1 MQEAAPAPLGYRS
14 PAPRFMAVR
23 LLPSRLL
30 PALVLGATAVL
41 LCVVPLG
48 AWAQATSA
56 ASLQAQPT
64 AEDVQAG
71 WRKLAEHWIN
81 EQLGTSTP
89 ETQGVQ
95 ASTGLRPEVV
105 LGDLDSRLRLAP
117 CNQVEPFLPQ
127 GTRLWGR
134 SRIGLRCTDGQAR
147 WSVFLPIT
155 VRAWGPAWVI
165 RQPLHPG
172 STLTSEHAE
181 LAEIDWAEGVAPV
194 LARPEDWVGHETT
207 RGLMPGQVLREG
219 MVRPPQLFAAGSQV
233 KVLVE
238 GGSFQLTATG
248 KAMGHGFAGQNVRV
262 RLDNGRIVTGTALDS
277 QRVQLS
283 L

>member
-1 MQEAAPAPLGYRS
+1 MRSTVPVLRGPAAVRANPPSR
-14 PAPRFMAVR
+14 PRFRSLLAAWLLALAGCA
-23 LLPSRLL
+23 LLP
-30 PALVLGATAVL
+30 
-41 LCVVPLG
+41 VV
-48 AWAQATSA
+48 ARAQG
-56 ASLQAQPT
+56 QT
-64 AEDVQAG
+64 AEAITQQAE
-71 WRKLAEHWIN
+71 WIQLAERWIN
-81 EQLGTSTP
+81 EQLGVELP
-89 ETQGVQ
+89 GVQ
-95 ASTGLRPEVV
+95 GSTGLRPEVV
-105 LGDLDSRLRLAP
+105 FGELDSRLRLAP
-117 CNQVEPFLPQ
+117 CTQVEPFLPQ
-127 GTRLWGR
+127 NTRLWGR

-155 VRAWGPAWVI
+155 VRAWGPAWVV

-194 LARPEDWVGHETT
+194 IARAEDWVGHEAL

-233 KVLVE
+233 KVLVD
-238 GGSFQLTATG
+238 GGGFQLTATG

-262 RLDNGRIVTGTALDS
+262 RLDNGRIVTGTALDG
-277 QRVQLS
+277 QRVQLG

>member
-1 MQEAAPAPLGYRS
+1 
-14 PAPRFMAVR
+14 MALVGA
-23 LLPSRLL
+23 LVMFAVLL
-30 PALVLGATAVL
+30 PA
-41 LCVVPLG
+41 
-48 AWAQATSA
+48 SA
-56 ASLQAQPT
+56 AAEVSAPAATEDPQA
-64 AEDVQAG
+64 E
-71 WRKLAEHWIN
+71 WRLLAERWIN
-81 EQLGTSTP
+81 EQLGAGLP
-89 ETQGVQ
+89 ESQNVQ

-117 CNQVEPFLPQ
+117 CTQVEPFLPQ

-155 VRAWGPAWVI
+155 VRAWGPAWVV

-194 LARPEDWVGHETT
+194 LARPENWVGHETT

-219 MVRPPQLFAAGSQV
+219 MVRPPQVFAAGAQV
-233 KVLVE
+233 KVLVD

-262 RLDNGRIVTGTALDS
+262 RLDNGRIVTGTALDA